1 MIRENAMRVE
11 FFKVKVMPTLRQ
23 NEKVQFLVLRGLQ
36 TDICGVLGQTRALE
50 NTSTDIRH
58 FLSWLLM

>member
-1 MIRENAMRVE
+1 MLEKYCQN
-11 FFKVKVMPTLRQ
+11 LR
-23 NEKVQFLVLRGLQ
+23 KWVLPYLAFSVHVP
-36 TDICGVLGQTRALE
+36 ILNLLSFTRTLE